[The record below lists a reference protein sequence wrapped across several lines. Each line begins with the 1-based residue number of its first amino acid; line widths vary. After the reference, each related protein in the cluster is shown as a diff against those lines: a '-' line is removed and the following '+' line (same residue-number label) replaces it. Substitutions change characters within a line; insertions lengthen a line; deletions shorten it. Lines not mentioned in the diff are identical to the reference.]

1 MAVRSVQ
8 IVAFLGSVAT
18 LVAAP
23 QVDAQAYKVR
33 VHADLGDLDMKIE
46 PIAHDD
52 VLVVRLTNRT
62 QDKVRCDLVYD
73 AAPQTPS
80 RKTAYMDAGQT
91 AESSLR
97 AQREWFRVNVKVT
110 CRAVEPR

>member
-1 MAVRSVQ
+1 MALRPART
-8 IVAFLGSVAT
+8 VALLGSVAT
-18 LVAAP
+18 LVAT
-23 QVDAQAYKVR
+23 QQLDAQTYKVR

-52 VLVVRLTNRT
+52 VLIVRLTNRT
-62 QDKVRCDLVYD
+62 QEKVRCNLVYD

-80 RKTAYMDAGQT
+80 RKTVYVNAGQA

-110 CRAVEPR
+110 CQPVEPR